1 LALKRPTIWISPS
14 LKNYRDHALSLA
26 YDLKVKN
33 DEVNVGHARLLEDH
47 AKLEK
52 EFKAFESKF
61 SVLAKYHAQ
70 LQDQLRELARIP
82 LMTMVA
88 NASLLI
94 LVVSMHLLLRRTLG

>member
-33 DEVNVGHARLLEDH
+33 DEVNVGHARLLED
-47 AKLEK
+47 
-52 EFKAFESKF
+52 
-61 SVLAKYHAQ
+61 
-70 LQDQLRELARIP
+70 LARIP